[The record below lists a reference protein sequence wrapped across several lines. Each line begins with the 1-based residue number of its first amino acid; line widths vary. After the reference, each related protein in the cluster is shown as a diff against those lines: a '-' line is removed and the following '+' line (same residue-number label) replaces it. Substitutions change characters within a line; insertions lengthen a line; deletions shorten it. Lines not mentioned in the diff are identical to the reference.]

1 MSWFDVLKIST
12 EEAISDAKRFAPE
25 MIEEGK
31 KLNQEEKERNKKLQW
46 EKFQPNLKKI
56 VNIFQEW
63 LNKTPKDVYTNKGPQ
78 PFREKQIDYDGY
90 WKNTLFYIER
100 FVEMASE
107 TGKYA
112 LSNFEEFDKYYE
124 SAIDEFTRRWRYK
137 QNLHIGNDKIKEIE
151 RLRGKSYY
159 ALD

>member
-1 MSWFDVLKIST
+1 MSWMSILKIST
-12 EEAISDAKRFAPE
+12 EEAISDAKRFSPE

-31 KLNQEEKERNKKLQW
+31 KLNQEEKERNEKLQW

-63 LNKTPKDVYTNKGPQ
+63 LNKTPKDAYTNKGPQ
-78 PFREKQIDYDGY
+78 SFREKQIDYDGY
-90 WKNTLFYIER
+90 WRNALGSIEI

-112 LSNFEEFDKYYE
+112 LSNFEEFDRYYKNALSVFDNWRFKY
-124 SAIDEFTRRWRYK
+124 
-137 QNLHIGNDKIKEIE
+137 NLHIGIDKIKEIK
-151 RLRGKSYY
+151 RLRQEE
-159 ALD
+159 LQ